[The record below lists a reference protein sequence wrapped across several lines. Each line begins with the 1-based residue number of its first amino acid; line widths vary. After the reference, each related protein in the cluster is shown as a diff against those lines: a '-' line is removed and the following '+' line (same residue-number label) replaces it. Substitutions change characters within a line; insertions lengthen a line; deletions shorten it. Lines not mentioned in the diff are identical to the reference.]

1 MCFGGTK
8 QPAVAVRQDPTIKF
22 VEGNIKDPKDEEGM
36 GFENPEPSDINVGGD
51 MPKKKVKDEYNQ
63 GGVEGSNSGL
73 NIA

>member
-1 MCFGGTK
+1 MCLGTSK
-8 QPAVAVRQDPTIKF
+8 PVTYAVPKDNNQF
-22 VEGNIKDPKDEEGM
+22 VAGNQFDPKDNA
-36 GFENPEPSDINVGGD
+36 FDNPEPSDINVGGD